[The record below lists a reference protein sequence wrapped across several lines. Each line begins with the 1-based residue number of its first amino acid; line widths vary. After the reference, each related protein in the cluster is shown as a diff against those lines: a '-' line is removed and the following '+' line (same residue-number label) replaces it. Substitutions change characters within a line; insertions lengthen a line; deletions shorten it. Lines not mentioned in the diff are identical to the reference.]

1 MSFDVFVSD
10 DGTYIVGK
18 VHAPLTRDLAQQLAK
33 EYAKLIASTGIRL
46 VLNDVRGA
54 KNSMGILN
62 EYEFAYRD
70 VASLGIPRNIR
81 SAIVS
86 DAGDS
91 SHDFQE
97 TVARNSGYSV
107 KVFRS
112 MAQAVEWLLV
122 AP

>member
-1 MSFDVFVSD
+1 MSFEVFVSD
-10 DGTYIVGK
+10 DGKYIVGK
-18 VHAPLTRDLAQQLAK
+18 VHAQLNRDLAQQLAK
-33 EYAKLIASTGIRL
+33 EYAKLIESTGIRL

-70 VASLGIPRNIR
+70 VPSLGIPRNIR

-86 DAGDS
+86 DEGDT

-112 MAQAVEWLLV
+112 MEQAVEWLLSV
-122 AP
+122 P

>member
-18 VHAPLTRDLAQQLAK
+18 AHAPLTRDLAQQMAK

-62 EYEFAYRD
+62 EYEFA
-70 VASLGIPRNIR
+70 
-81 SAIVS
+81 
-86 DAGDS
+86 
-91 SHDFQE
+91 
-97 TVARNSGYSV
+97 
-107 KVFRS
+107 
-112 MAQAVEWLLV
+112 
-122 AP
+122 